1 MLCNDYGEVR
11 ASGFLVWPRV
21 PSGWVLPWIGD
32 MGGMRT
38 LTFPLV
44 RGWKAYRSQDD
55 DSWVR

>member
-38 LTFPLV
+38 LDLHICERV
-44 RGWKAYRSQDD
+44 QGL
-55 DSWVR
+55 